1 VPNNAP
7 TEVGVAYSRAVVQV
21 GVSSRNRRRVRA
33 EERIVRG
40 FLFLCALL
48 GVLTT
53 FAIVFILFTESLGF
67 FEQVSVWEFLTGTV
81 WTPTFA
87 NKSFGVL
94 PLVTGTLLTSLIA
107 LALAG
112 PVGLLTAIY
121 LSEYAS
127 PRVRR
132 IVKPTLEVLAGIPT
146 VVYGYFALTFLT
158 PVLQRFI
165 PALEG
170 FNALSAGLVMGIMI
184 LPTIASLSEDAL
196 YAVPNSLR
204 YASLALGATRFQ
216 TVWGVVVPAAMSG
229 VSAAFLLGISRAVG
243 ETMIVAI
250 AAGQQPNFTFNPLGA
265 VETMTAYIVRITMGD
280 TPHGS
285 VEYRTIFAVGL
296 LLFLMTLLLN
306 LASEAIRR
314 RYKGARV

>member
-1 VPNNAP
+1 MPNNAP
-7 TEVGVAYSRAVVQV
+7 TEVGLTYTRAAVRV
-21 GVSSRNRRRVRA
+21 GVVSRNRRRVRI
-33 EERIVRG
+33 EERIVRS

-53 FAIVFILFTESLGF
+53 FAIVLILFTESLGF
-67 FEQVSVWEFLTGTV
+67 FERVSVVEFLTGTV
-81 WTPTFA
+81 WTPTFESQ
-87 NKSFGVL
+87 SFGVL
-94 PLVTGTLLTSLIA
+94 PLVTGTLLTSVIA

-112 PVGLLTAIY
+112 PVGLLTAVY

-132 IVKPTLEVLAGIPT
+132 TVKPILEVLAGIPT
-146 VVYGYFALTFLT
+146 AVYGYFALTFLT
-158 PVLQRFI
+158 PLLQRFI
-165 PALEG
+165 PGLEG
-170 FNALSAGLVMGIMI
+170 FNALSAGLVMGIML

-196 YAVPNSLR
+196 YSVPNSLR

-229 VSAAFLLGISRAVG
+229 ISASFLLGISRAVG

-250 AAGQQPNFTFNPLGA
+250 AAGQQPNFTFNPMVA

-296 LLFLMTLLLN
+296 LLFLITLILN

-314 RYKGARV
+314 RYKGARA

>member
-1 VPNNAP
+1 M
-7 TEVGVAYSRAVVQV
+7 AYPRAVVRV
-21 GVSSRNRRRVRA
+21 GSTARNRRRVRI
-33 EERIVRG
+33 EEAVVRL
-40 FLFLCALL
+40 FLFVCAFI

-53 FAIVFILFTESLGF
+53 FAIVFILISESMHF
-67 FEQVSVWEFLTGTV
+67 FEKVSPMKFLTGTV
-81 WTPTFA
+81 WTPTFS
-87 NKSFGVL
+87 NPSFGVL
-94 PLVTGTLLTSLIA
+94 PLVLGTVLTSLIA
-107 LALAG
+107 LLLAG
-112 PVGLLTAIY
+112 PVGLITAVY

-132 IVKPTLEVLAGIPT
+132 VVKPTLEVLAGIPT

-158 PVLQRFI
+158 PLLQRFI
-165 PALEG
+165 PGLEG

-229 VSAAFLLGISRAVG
+229 VSASFLLGVSRAVG

-250 AAGQQPNFTFNPLGA
+250 AAGQQPNFTLNPLRA

-296 LLFLMTLLLN
+296 LLFLITLALN
-306 LASEAIRR
+306 LFSERVR
-314 RYKGARV
+314 QRYKGARL